1 MLPHLASLLVAYSTL
16 LTGAD
21 SSVPLH
27 LKDGDRIVLV
37 GGTMIEREQRYGYW
51 ETALTL
57 LHPELNLQFRNLGWS
72 GDTVYGDSRAGFG
85 TTADGYRLLKEQITA
100 ANPTVLLIAYGA
112 NEAFDG
118 PAGLP
123 RFKEGMRQF
132 LHDLAPL
139 SARVVLLAPMEQ
151 IHPAT
156 PVNENI
162 RAYTEQIKELALEER
177 LGYRDLFAAL
187 RNATD
192 AERKNWTDDGIHLN
206 AEGYRH
212 LAPGFCS
219 TFAGP
224 KTMAQPPYN
233 LEVKG
238 IQLPALFDLKG
249 AHLAR
254 STEGFV
260 TIDGLAPGKYQL
272 ILSEN
277 LATPNH
283 ERLVTATDAEWK
295 EGKAI
300 RFDFKNGQF
309 DTVRKAVVAKNG
321 QYFNRYRPENETY
334 LFGFRK
340 HEQGQNAAEVSE
352 FDKLVAE
359 AEEQIAELRKPIL
372 RMFVVIRVDR

>member
-1 MLPHLASLLVAYSTL
+1 MLPHLASILVAYSML
-16 LTGAD
+16 LTSVD

-37 GGTMIEREQRYGYW
+37 GGTLIEREQRYGYW

-72 GDTVYGDSRAGFG
+72 GDTVFGDARAGFG
-85 TTADGYRLLKEQITA
+85 TTADGYRLLKEQIA
-100 ANPTVLLIAYGA
+100 AAKPTVLLIAYGG

-123 RFKEGMRQF
+123 RFQEGMRRL

-151 IHPAT
+151 IRPAT
-156 PVNENI
+156 SVNENI
-162 RAYTEQIKELALEER
+162 RAYTDAIKFWAFEEHV
-177 LGYRDLFAAL
+177 GFRDIFAAL
-187 RNATD
+187 RNATEL
-192 AERKNWTDDGIHLN
+192 ERKNWTDDGIHLN
-206 AEGYRH
+206 AEGYRQ
-212 LAPGFCS
+212 LTPSFCS

-224 KTMAQPPYN
+224 KSVAQPPYKLAAN
-233 LEVKG
+233 G
-238 IQLPALFDLKG
+238 DQLPAVFDLTR
-249 AHLAR
+249 AQLAR

-260 TIDGLAPGKYQL
+260 TIDGLSPGKYQL

-283 ERLVTATDAEWK
+283 EKLTTATEAEWK
-295 EGKAI
+295 EGRTI

-309 DTVRKAVVAKNG
+309 DTVRRAVVAKNVL
-321 QYFNRYRPENETY
+321 YFNRYRPENETY

-352 FDKLVAE
+352 FDKLVTE

-372 RMFVVIRVDR
+372 KMFVVTRVER